1 MNGKVLYRLSAI
13 TFATVLTGMSASPA
27 AGTAQSVTGQ
37 ARAVQVTA
45 LTTTVLADTGT
56 LGSAG
61 DARDATLTIG
71 SVPSVLQGETLRAV
85 TVGWPD
91 QVASEASLAALRLTV
106 GGTGVSA
113 DFVMA
118 RALAVLGESGTA
130 SSLIGNLAINGVA
143 VQVTGA
149 PNQRIPIPG
158 GQLVLNEQRTSS
170 AGTTVNAIHATVFG
184 VADVVVASATA
195 GIQ

>member
-1 MNGKVLYRLSAI
+1 M
-13 TFATVLTGMSASPA
+13 
-27 AGTAQSVTGQ
+27 
-37 ARAVQVTA
+37 
-45 LTTTVLADTGT
+45 
-56 LGSAG
+56 
-61 DARDATLTIG
+61 
-71 SVPSVLQGETLRAV
+71 
-85 TVGWPD
+85 
-91 QVASEASLAALRLTV
+91 
-106 GGTGVSA
+106 
-113 DFVMA
+113 
-118 RALAVLGESGTA
+118 
-130 SSLIGNLAINGVA
+130 IGNLAINGVA

>member
-71 SVPSVLQGETLRAV
+71 SVPSVLRGETLRAV

-91 QVASEASLAALRLTV
+91 QVASEASLADLRLTV

-143 VQVTGA
+143 VPVTGA

-170 AGTTVNAIHATVFG
+170 AGTVNAIHATVFG